1 MQRRFQALL
10 ILALVASACTQETA
24 SPEIPEAP
32 VKEEA
37 VESALIPGSLI
48 IQSDNSAEA
57 LQASLSPILGE
68 VSVSRLYPDAGEWE
82 PRHRAAGLDRWFRVN
97 YNPDDQ
103 LQTKAATDLSSL
115 PGVVYVEPERR
126 INTTGYF
133 NDPNFDLLWAFN
145 NPGGTSTFTTG
156 IDINVIPVWQNY
168 TTGSSNVIVA
178 VVDKGVELS
187 HPDLAAIAIPAGE
200 KGSKSFVYDNPGY
213 NIVPGDHGTHVA
225 GIIGAVNNNE
235 IGVSGVAGG
244 EDGKGGVRILS
255 CAFMQDD
262 PSDPKKTLQGDAY
275 NAIVWAA
282 DHGAVICNNSWGNVY
297 ESEADAL
304 NGSVGSVGPAIDY
317 FIQYAGCDADGNQ
330 LPDSPMKGG
339 LVLFAAG
346 NESWKMGWPAAY
358 DKVIAVGSIRANG
371 ERASYSN
378 YGDWVDICAP
388 GGDSGALI
396 YSTVKGGG
404 YDYKGGTS
412 MACPEVAGVAALLV
426 SYFGGPG
433 FTPDM
438 LKERLLKGANPDK
451 APKYGQIG
459 PLVDALGSFSYGGT
473 TPPNPVQD
481 FSLSAASNNIT
492 VSWDVTADADDE
504 KAFGYLVLASKKA
517 SDFTDLNVKSL
528 PSSMITLTKET
539 GTAAVGETIS
549 ATLSSLEFET
559 PYYIAIIAYDY
570 QQNYSAASAVKSVST
585 EKNNPPVIATDYS
598 GDWSVLPFEKILAK
612 ITITDPDEHPF
623 TVDVTPGS
631 TAFTFDNLFA
641 GYQITI
647 VGNGAPSGNYTAHI
661 VATDSFGATTDY
673 AINYTLSP
681 NHAPVII
688 ASADNIIF
696 TEKGS
701 RVTLDMSKFISDPDG
716 ETLTYTASTSSQN
729 IVHLSPEGNNMIIT
743 SLGYGLVDV
752 QITATDAMGE
762 SVSLGFKVLVRNPDV
777 VVQSY
782 PNPVTTSLY
791 ITGPDATPAKMDV
804 TILSATGGKVYEA
817 SVQASAFESAVVDM
831 SGIAP
836 GVYTLIVN
844 YSGNEYKQTIV
855 KK

>member
-178 VVDKGVELS
+178 VVDKGVELN

-275 NAIVWAA
+275 NALVWAA

-297 ESEADAL
+297 DTEAEAL
-304 NGSVGSVGPAIDY
+304 EGGVGSVGAAIDY

-358 DKVIAVGSIRANG
+358 NKVIAVGSIRANG

-404 YDYKGGTS
+404 YDYMGGTS

-473 TPPNPVQD
+473 TPPDPVQD

-528 PSSMITLTKET
+528 PSSMITLIKET

-559 PYYIAIIAYDY
+559 PYYFAIIAYDY
-570 QQNYSAASAVKSVST
+570 QNNYSAASDVKSLST
-585 EKNNPPVIATDYS
+585 QKNKPPVITTDYS
-598 GDWSVLPFEKILAK
+598 GDWRVFPFETLLAQF
-612 ITITDPDEHPF
+612 TITEPDEHPF
-623 TVDVTPGS
+623 TVEATPGS
-631 TAFTFDNLFA
+631 DAFTFVATLT
-641 GYQITI
+641 GYQVTI
-647 VGNGAPSGNYTAHI
+647 VGNGAPSGDYTAHI
-661 VATDSFGATTDY
+661 IATDSFGASTDY
-673 AINYTLSP
+673 VINYTLAP

-743 SLGYGLVDV
+743 SLSYGLVDV

-817 SVQASAFESAVVDM
+817 TVQASAFEPATIDL
-831 SGIAP
+831 SGVAP
-836 GVYTLIVN
+836 GVYTLIVT
-844 YSGNEYKQTIV
+844 YSGKEYKQTVV
-855 KK
+855 KQ

>member
-178 VVDKGVELS
+178 VVDKGVELN

-275 NAIVWAA
+275 NALVWAA

-297 ESEADAL
+297 DTEAEAL
-304 NGSVGSVGPAIDY
+304 EGGVGSVGAAIDY

-358 DKVIAVGSIRANG
+358 NKVIAVGSIRANG

-404 YDYKGGTS
+404 YDYMGGTS

-473 TPPNPVQD
+473 TPPDPVQD

-528 PSSMITLTKET
+528 PSSMITLIKET

-559 PYYIAIIAYDY
+559 PYYFAIIAYDY
-570 QQNYSAASAVKSVST
+570 QNNYSAASDVKSLST
-585 EKNNPPVIATDYS
+585 QKNNPPVITTDYS
-598 GDWSVLPFEKILAK
+598 GDWRVFPFETLLAQF
-612 ITITDPDEHPF
+612 TITEPDEHPF
-623 TVDVTPGS
+623 TVEATPGS
-631 TAFTFDNLFA
+631 DAFTFVATLT
-641 GYQITI
+641 GYQVTI
-647 VGNGAPSGNYTAHI
+647 VGNGAPSGDYTAHI
-661 VATDSFGATTDY
+661 IATDSFGASTDY
-673 AINYTLSP
+673 VINYTLAP

-817 SVQASAFESAVVDM
+817 TVQASAFEPATIDL
-831 SGIAP
+831 SGVAP
-836 GVYTLIVN
+836 GVYTLIVT
-844 YSGNEYKQTIV
+844 YSGKEYKQTIV

>member
-24 SPEIPEAP
+24 SPEIPEAS

-37 VESALIPGSLI
+37 VESARIPGSLI

-82 PRHRAAGLDRWFRVN
+82 PRHRAAGLDHWFRVN

-178 VVDKGVELS
+178 VVDKGVELN

-255 CAFMQDD
+255 CAFMQDN
-262 PSDPKKTLQGDAY
+262 PSDPEKTLQGDAY

-297 ESEADAL
+297 DSEAEAL
-304 NGSVGSVGPAIDY
+304 AGGVGSTGPAIDY
-317 FIQYAGCDADGNQ
+317 FIQFAGCDIDGNQ
-330 LPDSPMKGG
+330 RSDSPMKGG

-346 NESWKMGWPAAY
+346 NEGWKIGWPAAY
-358 DKVIAVGSIRANG
+358 EKVVAVGAVSASG
-371 ERASYSN
+371 EKASYTN

-388 GGDSGALI
+388 GGDTGALI
-396 YSTVKGGG
+396 YSTVTGGEYG
-404 YDYKGGTS
+404 YKAGTS

-433 FTPDM
+433 FTADM
-438 LKERLLKGANPDK
+438 LKEKLLKGANPDK

-459 PLVDALGSFSYGGT
+459 PFVDALGSFTYGGT
-473 TPPNPVQD
+473 TPPRPVSD
-481 FSLSAASNNIT
+481 FTLSSASNNIT
-492 VSWDVTADADDE
+492 ASWAVTADEDDE

-517 SDFTDLNVKSL
+517 SDFTDLDIKNL
-528 PSSMITLTKET
+528 PSSMITLIQET
-539 GTAAVGETIS
+539 GSAKVGETIS

-559 PYYIAIIAYDY
+559 TYYIALVAYDY
-570 QQNYSAASAVKSVST
+570 QNNYSKVSAVKSAT
-585 EKNNPPVIATDYS
+585 TQKNNPPVITTDYS
-598 GDWSVLPFEKILAK
+598 GDWSILPYETILANF
-612 ITITDPDEHPF
+612 TISDPDDHPF
-623 TVDVTPGS
+623 TVEATPGS
-631 TAFTFDNLFA
+631 DAFTFVATLT
-641 GYQITI
+641 GYQVTI
-647 VGNGAPSGNYTAHI
+647 VGKIDLDPKTS
-661 VATDSFGATTDY
+661 VASQSRTRYHCSCRESSFHRKGR
-673 AINYTLSP
+673 SR
-681 NHAPVII
+681 I
-688 ASADNIIF
+688 A
-696 TEKGS
+696 
-701 RVTLDMSKFISDPDG
+701 
-716 ETLTYTASTSSQN
+716 
-729 IVHLSPEGNNMIIT
+729 
-743 SLGYGLVDV
+743 GYV
-752 QITATDAMGE
+752 
-762 SVSLGFKVLVRNPDV
+762 
-777 VVQSY
+777 
-782 PNPVTTSLY
+782 
-791 ITGPDATPAKMDV
+791 
-804 TILSATGGKVYEA
+804 
-817 SVQASAFESAVVDM
+817 
-831 SGIAP
+831 
-836 GVYTLIVN
+836 
-844 YSGNEYKQTIV
+844 
-855 KK
+855 

>member
-178 VVDKGVELS
+178 VVDKGVELN

-225 GIIGAVNNNE
+225 GIIGAVNNNQ

-262 PSDPKKTLQGDAY
+262 PSDPKKTLQGDSY

-282 DHGAVICNNSWGNVY
+282 DHGAVICNNSWGTVY
-297 ESEADAL
+297 KTEAEAFD
-304 NGSVGSVGPAIDY
+304 GGVGAVGPAIDY

-346 NESWKMGWPAAY
+346 NETWRMAWPAAY
-358 DKVIAVGSIRANG
+358 EKVVAVGAVRADG

-388 GGDSGALI
+388 GGDSGAQI
-396 YSTVKGGG
+396 YSTVKGGK
-404 YDYKGGTS
+404 YAYKSGTS
-412 MACPEVAGVAALLV
+412 MACPEVAGVAALIV
-426 SYFGGPG
+426 SHFGGPG
-433 FTPDM
+433 FTADM

-459 PLVDALGSFSYGGT
+459 PMVDALGSFSYGGT
-473 TPPNPVQD
+473 TPPDPVKN
-481 FSLSAASNNIT
+481 FTLSASSNNIT
-492 VSWDVTADADDE
+492 VSWAVTADEDDE
-504 KAFGYLVLASKKA
+504 KAFGYLVMASKKA

-559 PYYIAIIAYDY
+559 PYYFAIIAYDY
-570 QQNYSAASAVKSVST
+570 QNNYSAASDVKSLST
-585 EKNNPPVIATDYS
+585 QKNNPPVITTDYS
-598 GDWSVLPFEKILAK
+598 GDWRVLPFETLLAR

-623 TVDVTPGS
+623 TVEVTPGS
-631 TAFTFDNLFA
+631 AAFSFDGIFG
-641 GYQITI
+641 GYQVTI
-647 VGNGAPSGNYTAHI
+647 AGNGAPSGKYTAHI

-673 AINYTLSP
+673 VINYTLAP

-688 ASADNIIF
+688 APVDNILF
-696 TEKGS
+696 TEKGA
-701 RVTLDMSKFISDPDG
+701 RATLDMSKYISDPDG
-716 ETLTYTASTSSQN
+716 EMLKYTVSTSAMN
-729 IVHLSPEGNNMIIT
+729 IAHLSPEGNNIIIT
-743 SLGYGLVDV
+743 SLGYGYTDV
-752 QITATDAMGE
+752 QIVASDAMGE
-762 SVSLGFKVLVRNPDV
+762 SVSLGFKVLVRDPEV
-777 VVQSY
+777 TVRSY
-782 PNPVTTSLY
+782 PNPVTTTLY
-791 ITGPDATPAKMDV
+791 ITCAELSSVNIDV
-804 TILSATGGKVYEA
+804 KILSSTGGRVYEETL
-817 SVQASAFESAVVDM
+817 QASAFEPATIDL
-831 SGIAP
+831 SGVAP
-836 GVYTLIVN
+836 GVYTLIVT
-844 YSGNEYKQTIV
+844 YSGKEYKQTIV

>member
-178 VVDKGVELS
+178 VVDKGVELN

-275 NAIVWAA
+275 NALVWAA

-297 ESEADAL
+297 DTEAEAL
-304 NGSVGSVGPAIDY
+304 EGGVGSVGAAIDY

-358 DKVIAVGSIRANG
+358 NKVIAVGSIRANG

-404 YDYKGGTS
+404 YDYMGGTS

-473 TPPNPVQD
+473 TPPDPVQD

-528 PSSMITLTKET
+528 PSSMITLIKET

-559 PYYIAIIAYDY
+559 PYYFAIIAYDY
-570 QQNYSAASAVKSVST
+570 QNNYSAASDVKSLST
-585 EKNNPPVIATDYS
+585 QKNKPPVITTDYS
-598 GDWSVLPFEKILAK
+598 GDWRVFPFETLLAQF
-612 ITITDPDEHPF
+612 TITEPDEHPF
-623 TVDVTPGS
+623 TVEATPGS
-631 TAFTFDNLFA
+631 DAFTFVATLT
-641 GYQITI
+641 GYQVTI
-647 VGNGAPSGNYTAHI
+647 VGNGAPSGDYTAHI
-661 VATDSFGATTDY
+661 IATDSFGASTDY
-673 AINYTLSP
+673 VINYTLAP

-743 SLGYGLVDV
+743 SLSYGLVDV

-817 SVQASAFESAVVDM
+817 TVQASAFESAVVDM

-844 YSGNEYKQTIV
+844 YSGKEYKQTIV

>member
-178 VVDKGVELS
+178 VVDKGVELN

-275 NAIVWAA
+275 NALVW
-282 DHGAVICNNSWGNVY
+282 
-297 ESEADAL
+297 
-304 NGSVGSVGPAIDY
+304 
-317 FIQYAGCDADGNQ
+317 
-330 LPDSPMKGG
+330 
-339 LVLFAAG
+339 
-346 NESWKMGWPAAY
+346 
-358 DKVIAVGSIRANG
+358 
-371 ERASYSN
+371 
-378 YGDWVDICAP
+378 
-388 GGDSGALI
+388 
-396 YSTVKGGG
+396 
-404 YDYKGGTS
+404 
-412 MACPEVAGVAALLV
+412 
-426 SYFGGPG
+426 
-433 FTPDM
+433 
-438 LKERLLKGANPDK
+438 
-451 APKYGQIG
+451 
-459 PLVDALGSFSYGGT
+459 
-473 TPPNPVQD
+473 
-481 FSLSAASNNIT
+481 
-492 VSWDVTADADDE
+492 
-504 KAFGYLVLASKKA
+504 
-517 SDFTDLNVKSL
+517 
-528 PSSMITLTKET
+528 
-539 GTAAVGETIS
+539 
-549 ATLSSLEFET
+549 
-559 PYYIAIIAYDY
+559 
-570 QQNYSAASAVKSVST
+570 
-585 EKNNPPVIATDYS
+585 
-598 GDWSVLPFEKILAK
+598 
-612 ITITDPDEHPF
+612 
-623 TVDVTPGS
+623 
-631 TAFTFDNLFA
+631 
-641 GYQITI
+641 
-647 VGNGAPSGNYTAHI
+647 
-661 VATDSFGATTDY
+661 
-673 AINYTLSP
+673 
-681 NHAPVII
+681 
-688 ASADNIIF
+688 
-696 TEKGS
+696 
-701 RVTLDMSKFISDPDG
+701 
-716 ETLTYTASTSSQN
+716 
-729 IVHLSPEGNNMIIT
+729 
-743 SLGYGLVDV
+743 
-752 QITATDAMGE
+752 
-762 SVSLGFKVLVRNPDV
+762 
-777 VVQSY
+777 
-782 PNPVTTSLY
+782 
-791 ITGPDATPAKMDV
+791 
-804 TILSATGGKVYEA
+804 
-817 SVQASAFESAVVDM
+817 
-831 SGIAP
+831 
-836 GVYTLIVN
+836 
-844 YSGNEYKQTIV
+844 
-855 KK
+855 